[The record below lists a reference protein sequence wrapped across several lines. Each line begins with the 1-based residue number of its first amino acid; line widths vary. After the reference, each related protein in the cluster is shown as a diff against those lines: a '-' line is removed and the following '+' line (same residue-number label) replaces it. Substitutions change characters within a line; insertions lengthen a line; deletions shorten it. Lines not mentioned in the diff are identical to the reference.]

1 MPKEKK
7 ENKRFIYMVNEF
19 LQVIC
24 KEVVDK
30 MIENEQDTR
39 LEISRHD

>member
-1 MPKEKK
+1 MEKKK

-30 MIENEQDTR
+30 MIENEQDMR

>member
-1 MPKEKK
+1 MPEENK

-30 MIENEQDTR
+30 MIENEQDIR

>member
-1 MPKEKK
+1 MPKEQKK
-7 ENKRFIYMVNEF
+7 EKRFVYMVNEF

-30 MIENEQDTR
+30 MIEEEQDIR
-39 LEISRHD
+39 LEISRQD

>member
-30 MIENEQDTR
+30 MIENEQDMR

>member
-1 MPKEKK
+1 MPKEQKK
-7 ENKRFIYMVNEF
+7 EKRFVYMVNEF

-30 MIENEQDTR
+30 MIEEEQDTR